1 MSGMNGLQ
9 IAADL
14 ALARRDA
21 ASQVLAQAR
30 QAWLGA
36 QAQLDQLESYA
47 QECTARW
54 ATQSLNCTP
63 EIMRHH
69 YQFMARLDHAI
80 GLQIGIAGEHG
91 ARMERE
97 AVALRVAEARLES
110 LRQLVLA
117 REREQRVLL
126 GRREQKT
133 CDEQAANQYRRRA
146 NEALG
151 GRFQ

>member
-1 MSGMNGLQ
+1 MSAMNGLQ

-14 ALARRDA
+14 ALAGRDA
-21 ASQVLAQAR
+21 ATQALAQAR
-30 QAWLGA
+30 QVWRAA
-36 QAQLDQLESYA
+36 KVQLDQLESYA
-47 QECTARW
+47 QECTTRW
-54 ATQSLNCTP
+54 ATQSLQCTP

-80 GLQIGIAGEHG
+80 GLQIGIAGEYG
-91 ARMERE
+91 ARVERE
-97 AVALRVAEARLES
+97 AVALRAAEARLES

-126 GRREQKT
+126 GRREQKS

-151 GRFQ
+151 GSLQ